1 MNKKINAKTVSLIA
15 LLATLLCA
23 VIAVFT
29 CFFVT
34 ENNVTQTAEN
44 NTQTQISAPQINKP
58 LSDTAKASSNMVLLY
73 SDSFVTVY
81 YEVLARMGVSFST
94 NTVKLSGPD
103 FNWQPLQIQLII
115 IAQGDIRLNYLG
127 VNCSGGF
134 NESIGISMNAGADY
148 VRSFM
153 LDANDINQ
161 IKHIGY
167 VNLLVNFSYEMGEAG
182 GCNSEGRIHVERE
195 GKVNFDMSHT
205 RWDYD
210 RPFTYNG
217 NMHTVVVMGL
227 PKDLFVASY
236 VNNRKADAGSYTA
249 TVRWDYDKNVYN
261 EPVFRELKWQILKA
275 DISPNLRYP
284 TVTYGS
290 NSAAPTVGGN
300 SGNGAKTFSV
310 AAGTGSA
317 TINSSTGVL
326 TPTRAGTVTV
336 TVSIAATT
344 NYNAASKSVTVT
356 IKKAN
361 QSTPTVSGNNTVSYK
376 GTVSLTAGGG
386 NGTGAYTWAVATL
399 SGGGTATLSAATGG
413 TVTLTATHV
422 GAVRV
427 TLYRAGDTNYNQS
440 GNKTF
445 DITITKVTPTVTAT
459 VANGT
464 YYVGNA
470 LSTVTI
476 TASATHGSATVAG
489 AIVWDAPTTLL
500 RFDDGTVSYGWTW
513 TPTDTANYN
522 PVTGTAK
529 VVALGMDDIRA
540 EGQKTVYKAYESFT
554 TDGMTVYAISAGNE
568 RVVTGYTVSVAYGG
582 GRSHFLVSDSGCT
595 VTITYTEGDKT
606 KTYTFTVTVEK
617 ADYDMSGVNFRQ
629 PHRDL

>member
-1 MNKKINAKTVSLIA
+1 M
-15 LLATLLCA
+15 
-23 VIAVFT
+23 
-29 CFFVT
+29 T

-290 NSAAPTVGGN
+290 NSAAPTVDGN
-300 SGNGAKTFSV
+300 IGNGAKTFSV

-361 QSTPTVSGNNTVSYK
+361 ISPTLSYSTVTYGSNSAAPTVGGNSGNGAKTFSVAAGTGSATINSGTGVLTPTRAGTVTVTVSIAATTNYNAGSKSITVTIKKANQSTPTVSGNNTVSYK

-399 SGGGTATLSAATGG
+399 SGAVPQRFLRLRAAR
-413 TVTLTATHV
+413 L
-422 GAVRV
+422 R
-427 TLYRAGDTNYNQS
+427 
-440 GNKTF
+440 
-445 DITITKVTPTVTAT
+445 
-459 VANGT
+459 
-464 YYVGNA
+464 
-470 LSTVTI
+470 
-476 TASATHGSATVAG
+476 
-489 AIVWDAPTTLL
+489 LL
-500 RFDDGTVSYGWTW
+500 QRTW
-513 TPTDTANYN
+513 
-522 PVTGTAK
+522 
-529 VVALGMDDIRA
+529 
-540 EGQKTVYKAYESFT
+540 
-554 TDGMTVYAISAGNE
+554 E
-568 RVVTGYTVSVAYGG
+568 RCV
-582 GRSHFLVSDSGCT
+582 
-595 VTITYTEGDKT
+595 
-606 KTYTFTVTVEK
+606 
-617 ADYDMSGVNFRQ
+617 
-629 PHRDL
+629 